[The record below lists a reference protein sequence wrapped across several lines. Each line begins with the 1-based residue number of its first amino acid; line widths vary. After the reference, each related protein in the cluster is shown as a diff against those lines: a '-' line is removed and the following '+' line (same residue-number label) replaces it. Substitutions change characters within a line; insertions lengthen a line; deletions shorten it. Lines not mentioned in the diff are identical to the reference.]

1 MKRDMDLCREIL
13 KRVEAHPRGNEA
25 FMLQIDGHGMDE
37 ITYHVKLLNQ
47 AGLVEAI
54 TTNLQI
60 QKPVAL
66 TWAGC
71 EFVEATRDDEK
82 WTRVKAKA
90 MKATGSVGFEVVKAI
105 ASAMTDA
112 AVKAVIGQP

>member
-1 MKRDMDLCREIL
+1 MDLCREIL

-25 FMLQIDGHGMDE
+25 FLLEIEGREMDE
-37 ITYHVKLLNQ
+37 VAYHVKLLSQ
-47 AGLVEAI
+47 AGLLEAI
-54 TTNLQI
+54 NTSRQI
-60 QKPVAL
+60 HMPVAL

-90 MKATGSVGFEVVKAI
+90 LKATGGVGFEVVKAI
-105 ASAMTDA
+105 ASAMTE
-112 AVKAVIGQP
+112 